1 MKNTL
6 FISVNTIKERTGLHA
21 NIDDKLIM
29 PEIATAQDM
38 YILPMLGTN
47 LYERLQAG
55 IVANDLNS
63 DEVTLLDDFITT
75 TLVYFVLSEL
85 PVGLSFQFYNK
96 GLVRKSSDNSINP
109 DMQELLDV
117 ANRYRS
123 RAEFYRQRTI
133 KYLRQN
139 AAQGKYPQ
147 YLNFGIGV
155 DKIRPDRDSYSAS
168 MWLGGDYTYNP
179 DRPLT
184 FEEKY
189 QGAFG
194 ICLTC

>member
-6 FISVNTIKERTGLHA
+6 FISVNTIKERTGLRA
-21 NIDDKLIM
+21 NIDDKLIL

-38 YILPMLGTN
+38 YILPLLGSN

-55 IVANDLNS
+55 IVANDLNA
-63 DEVTLLDDFITT
+63 DETTLLDDFVTT

-85 PVGLSFQFYNK
+85 PVGLSYQFYNK
-96 GLVRKSSDNSINP
+96 GLVRKSSNDTLAP
-109 DMQELLDV
+109 DMQELIDV

-123 RAEFYRQRTI
+123 RAEFYKQRTI
-133 KYLRQN
+133 KFLRQN

-147 YLNFGIGV
+147 YVNFGVGI
-155 DKIRPDRDSYSAS
+155 DKIRPERDAYSAS
-168 MWLGGDYTYNP
+168 MWLGDDIYFNSQ
-179 DRPLT
+179 RPIS

-189 QGAFG
+189 QGQFG
-194 ICLTC
+194 ICLNC